1 MSTTPPGQGPDK
13 AEEGDEKKARDGQ
26 PNGNG
31 GGSIADQAAEP
42 PVPEVSPTPLGNEK
56 QMPIPSLS
64 GARRK
69 PPVKARII
77 ITAAAAPARGQVP
90 IEGEQLLISRVR
102 YFKAV
107 TTPRFDGE
115 GRVESFDYDQT
126 FKPTWTEGL
135 QDFLDANGLKLV
147 RKDEEGDEIDP
158 GDIVNIEE
166 LRAPS
171 PEKEDALA

>member
-1 MSTTPPGQGPDK
+1 MAEQQPPEGHEGAPK
-13 AEEGDEKKARDGQ
+13 AHDGAE
-26 PNGNG
+26 NGNG
-31 GGSIADQAAEP
+31 KSIAQQADQP

-64 GARRK
+64 GGRRK

-77 ITAAAAPARGQVP
+77 ITAAAAPARGQVS

-102 YFKAV
+102 YFKAT

-147 RKDEEGDEIDP
+147 RQEEEGDEVDP
-158 GDIVNIEE
+158 GDIVDIER
-166 LRAPS
+166 LRAPVTEEAIPS
-171 PEKEDALA
+171 